1 MAIHLA
7 VAGVVFDG
15 VFCAVLFPTRCLGWD
30 LGLNWVS
37 FWGMSYLLLHSESP
51 YDIKKTIQI
60 SDLNFSLIKSSLSL
74 SALHPV
80 KASYSGKYLC
90 MCIHIW
96 VHINNNIY
104 MNSDSKHCQ
113 LISPSY
119 IGTALCHRVTFF
131 MGRVLSEP
139 RSGLLL

>member
-1 MAIHLA
+1 MSWMRS
-7 VAGVVFDG
+7 G
-15 VFCAVLFPTRCLGWD
+15 T
-30 LGLNWVS
+30 WVS
-37 FWGMSYLLLHSESP
+37 FWGISYLLLHSESP

-90 MCIHIW
+90 MCIHVW
-96 VHINNNIY
+96 VHIDNIY
-104 MNSDSKHCQ
+104 INSDSKHCQ

-119 IGTALCHRVTFF
+119 IGTALLSSCDIFHRESTFRTKKWSPAIRKKPSCMAITF
-131 MGRVLSEP
+131 RGMHFLPPGANSLF
-139 RSGLLL
+139 